1 MSFGIWELMIVL
13 LIVALLFGT
22 KKLRTIGGDFG
33 NAVKGFR
40 SAMKDSEA
48 ENIEHQQTSSTEGQ
62 VIEGEVDKNNTDKA
76 SHEG

>member
-1 MSFGIWELMIVL
+1 MNFGIWELMVVL

-40 SAMKDSEA
+40 SAMKDSETD
-48 ENIEHQQTSSTEGQ
+48 NIEHQPPPSMEGQ
-62 VIEGEVDKNNTDKA
+62 VIEGEVDAKQNKA
-76 SHEG
+76 SHES